1 MLFVLDCSVAISWC
15 LEDEQNNYADTIF
28 EIILEEHQAL
38 VPAFFWSEITN
49 VMWVAERRSRNTKE
63 QTKIAMAM
71 LQALPIIIDSK
82 PINETMTATLDF
94 ARQYNLSAY
103 DSAYLELAVRKGLL
117 LATID
122 GKLANAARNLSIL
135 LENPN
140 IDKS

>member
-1 MLFVLDCSVAISWC
+1 
-15 LEDEQNNYADTIF
+15 
-28 EIILEEHQAL
+28 
-38 VPAFFWSEITN
+38 
-49 VMWVAERRSRNTKE
+49 MWVAERRSRNTKE

-103 DSAYLELAVRKGLL
+103 DSAYLELAVWKGLL